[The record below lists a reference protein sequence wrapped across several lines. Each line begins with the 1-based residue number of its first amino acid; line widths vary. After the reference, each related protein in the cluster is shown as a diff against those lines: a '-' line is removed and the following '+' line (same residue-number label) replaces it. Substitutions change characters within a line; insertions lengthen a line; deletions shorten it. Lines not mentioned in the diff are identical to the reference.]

1 MSSRKKSRKHEAVA
15 HWDKT
20 CYFFYM
26 FLFLIILLP
35 SALAY
40 YLISADDKAV
50 IPVALTGILSAALF
64 CALKAFFSFIY
75 RVPSA
80 SFLPNYAYVL
90 FGQTLVPSA
99 VVYLLFFFLSKDTLL
114 FRIKSCFPLLC
125 SFFAVYLPYHVIAG
139 SASSYSVFEL
149 FLKPVLYL
157 MMLTSA
163 SLCVRFVF
171 RSFGENGRKMKIVW
185 ISALCVILL
194 VPAAVET
201 AWFIGLPFWAWLV
214 PWAAYVLFAVC
225 GYMNAR
231 KDDLLMRSPK
241 LFLPGFKKSGK

>member
-1 MSSRKKSRKHEAVA
+1 
-15 HWDKT
+15 
-20 CYFFYM
+20 M

-50 IPVALTGILSAALF
+50 IPVALTGVLSSALF
-64 CALKAFFSFIY
+64 CALKAFFSFMY

-90 FGQTLVPSA
+90 LGQTLIPSA
-99 VVYLLFFFLSKDTLL
+99 VVYLLFFFLSKDELS
-114 FRIKSCFPLLC
+114 FRVKSYFPLLC

-149 FLKPVLYL
+149 FLKPALYL
-157 MMLTSA
+157 MMLAASA
-163 SLCVRFVF
+163 LCVRFVF
-171 RSFGENGRKMKIVW
+171 RSFGENNRKKKIVW
-185 ISALCVILL
+185 IAALCVSLL
-194 VPAAVET
+194 APAAVET

-214 PWAAYVLFAVC
+214 PWAAYVFFAVC
-225 GYMNAR
+225 GYVNAW
-231 KDDLLMRSPK
+231 KDDLLMKSPK
-241 LFLPGFKKSGK
+241 LFLPDFKKLGK